1 MKKIQKVLVV
11 GGGTMGHGIAQLFAL
26 RDFDVKLVDR
36 SEDILDRARNQILQN
51 INLLVELGE
60 IHLTRVEKT
69 MAHIGFDTNLDKAAE
84 DMDFVIEAVY
94 EDLTLKKQIFQQLDS
109 VTAESTILASNTSS
123 FDINELTVNA
133 KYPERIIGTH
143 WYFPPQ
149 IIPCVEVVPASRTS
163 SSTIEVTMELMKHIG
178 KIPTLAKSAPGFVG
192 NRIQYAMLA
201 EAFAIVEEGLASVEE
216 VDTIVKT
223 SFGFRLGAYG
233 PFQIC
238 DHAGADTVHS
248 VFQYLHKK
256 LNKEHFKSPR
266 LLHNMVQNGQLGL
279 KTGLGFYEYMPSGI
293 NGIKIERDRK
303 LYARL
308 SLFNKEHSNK
318 EAKK

>member
-1 MKKIQKVLVV
+1 MKKIQNVLVV
-11 GGGTMGHGIAQLFAL
+11 GAGTMGHGIAQLFAL

-36 SEDILDRARNQILQN
+36 NEDILGRARSQILQN
-51 INLLVELGE
+51 INLMVKLGE
-60 IHLTRVEKT
+60 ISPARVENT
-69 MAHIGFDTNLDKAAE
+69 MAHIGFGTNLNKAAG
-84 DMDFVIEAVY
+84 DIDFVVEAVY
-94 EDLTLKKQIFQQLDS
+94 EDLTLKKKLFQQLDS
-109 VTAESTILASNTSS
+109 VTAKSTILASNTSS
-123 FDINELTVNA
+123 FDINELTVSA
-133 KYPERIIGTH
+133 RYPERIIGTH

-149 IIPCVEVVPASRTS
+149 IIPCVEVVPASGTS
-163 SSTIEVTMELMKHIG
+163 SSTTEVTMELMKRIG

-201 EAFAIVEEGLASVEE
+201 EAFAIVEEGLASVKE

-238 DHAGADTVHS
+238 DHAGADTIQS
-248 VFQYLHKK
+248 VFQYLYKT

-266 LLHNMVQNGQLGL
+266 LLHNIVQNGHLGL
-279 KTGLGFYEYMPSGI
+279 KTGLGFYEYMPSEI
-293 NGIKIERDRK
+293 DGIKIERDRK

-308 SLFNKEHSNK
+308 SLFNKEHANK
-318 EAKK
+318 EEKK